1 MLIEQG
7 LDPFC
12 EFSSRWFD
20 ALSAAVKERNLLP
33 GGWGIGGS
41 WGIGGLWGVGTPHA
55 SWWKLVGRL

>member
-20 ALSAAVKERNLLP
+20 AVSAAVKERNLLP
-33 GGWGIGGS
+33 GG